1 MKKIAYL
8 SLSLLTL
15 TSCVKPI
22 IPSTSTSINSTSS
35 VDDSVTPSTSVT
47 TSTSTT
53 TSVPSTSV
61 ELPEELSLFDEF
73 YSPDSK
79 VEIVMNFTN
88 ESIYKLAKYSDD
100 EYKKD
105 MYHPV
110 DVKITINGRDY
121 NFEECGARM
130 KGNTSRNPNFV
141 TSSGDIVAPVH
152 FKISFN
158 QTFDDKDDNDYYT
171 HDWSN
176 DAEGRQNRKDRRF
189 VDAKKFDIKYNK
201 NQDYTFTRQIYAYEC
216 FKEEGIIAQY
226 NNLVKVTINTET
238 DSYTSVYEAQECI
251 DKEFLK
257 RRFDKAS
264 QKGNLY
270 KSTYTSMGPADYTK
284 DSLSRVGVEA
294 PNFHPSYDLKTND
307 DPEEIDHTLLTNLI
321 TTLNDDHRPAAQ
333 FKDTLESLVDV
344 EQIIKYQAMSWV
356 IGNPDDSRNNYNN
369 HYLYFDS
376 SSNKA
381 ILIPYDFD
389 RCFGILQD
397 WAIHMHDVPHYTTKT
412 NANGREWQRNPL
424 LWRTIIET
432 SDTSVDYSSKWSLHP
447 EYKALYDKYALEY
460 ATKYLDVNKYNEFT
474 NRFYYANKDIS
485 NGGGSNHN
493 FAYYATEKLKTFN

>member
-22 IPSTSTSINSTSS
+22 VPSLSTSTSSSPTTSENTNSEG
-35 VDDSVTPSTSVT
+35 SVTSPSV
-47 TSTSTT
+47 STSTPDGSIS
-53 TSVPSTSV
+53 TSAPSTSV

-88 ESIYKLAKYSDD
+88 ESIYKLAQYSDD

-141 TSSGDIVAPVH
+141 TSSGDILAPVH

-189 VDAKKFDIKYNK
+189 VDAKKFDIK
-201 NQDYTFTRQIYAYEC
+201 
-216 FKEEGIIAQY
+216 
-226 NNLVKVTINTET
+226 
-238 DSYTSVYEAQECI
+238 
-251 DKEFLK
+251 
-257 RRFDKAS
+257 
-264 QKGNLY
+264 
-270 KSTYTSMGPADYTK
+270 
-284 DSLSRVGVEA
+284 
-294 PNFHPSYDLKTND
+294 
-307 DPEEIDHTLLTNLI
+307 
-321 TTLNDDHRPAAQ
+321 
-333 FKDTLESLVDV
+333 
-344 EQIIKYQAMSWV
+344 
-356 IGNPDDSRNNYNN
+356 
-369 HYLYFDS
+369 
-376 SSNKA
+376 
-381 ILIPYDFD
+381 
-389 RCFGILQD
+389 
-397 WAIHMHDVPHYTTKT
+397 
-412 NANGREWQRNPL
+412 
-424 LWRTIIET
+424 
-432 SDTSVDYSSKWSLHP
+432 
-447 EYKALYDKYALEY
+447 
-460 ATKYLDVNKYNEFT
+460 
-474 NRFYYANKDIS
+474 
-485 NGGGSNHN
+485 
-493 FAYYATEKLKTFN
+493 